1 MKKRLATLLLATIL
15 LLAVAVPALAKAPA
29 VKEVE
34 YQGGKTVEV
43 EFAEKVSYRNP
54 KITVKDSD
62 GNKLTAKIVER
73 DSDDLTFT
81 VTGLAPG
88 GKYTFALSGIRAGK
102 SGKYGTVKGSFSVPA
117 KLAIRKVKYDAA
129 DEELDIDFN
138 GRVKYRKVKV
148 TVTDASGRKYAA
160 KIVEKGSDDLEV
172 KVAGLEKGAKYKV
185 TVSGVAL
192 KGGKYTTVSKSF
204 TVREMP

>member
-1 MKKRLATLLLATIL
+1 MEGTGMKKRLATLLLATIL
-15 LLAVAVPALAKAPA
+15 LLAAAVPALAKAPA

-43 EFAEKVSYRNP
+43 EFAENVSYRNP

-117 KLAIRKVKYDAA
+117 KRSKHAA
-129 DEELDIDFN
+129 PTAFSVIT
-138 GRVKYRKVKV
+138 RCW
-148 TVTDASGRKYAA
+148 
-160 KIVEKGSDDLEV
+160 EV
-172 KVAGLEKGAKYKV
+172 PVWAC
-185 TVSGVAL
+185 
-192 KGGKYTTVSKSF
+192 
-204 TVREMP
+204 